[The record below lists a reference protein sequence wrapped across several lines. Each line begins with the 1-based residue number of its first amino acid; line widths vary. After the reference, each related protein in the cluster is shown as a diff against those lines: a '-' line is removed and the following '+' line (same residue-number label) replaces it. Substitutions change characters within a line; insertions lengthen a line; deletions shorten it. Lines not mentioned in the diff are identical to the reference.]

1 VLHGHN
7 LCWHVYYRC
16 ISVTFVLHANQ
27 FIGNAG
33 FFSQVWQQYEL
44 SQHLVHSII
53 EQEAQLSP
61 RDRAMRRVS

>member
-1 VLHGHN
+1 MLARILSLYKCN
-7 LCWHVYYRC
+7 ICP
-16 ISVTFVLHANQ
+16 IHANQ
-27 FIGNAG
+27 FLGNAG
-33 FFSQVWQQYEL
+33 FFSQVWQKYEL